1 MKTRLVV
8 AALALLPLALA
19 AQDSAT
25 LPTKPAARPTAKSA
39 AKAPGKDERIAT
51 VNGVAV
57 PKWRM
62 DFMMQQQR
70 SRGTQDSDETRAMMR
85 DELVNREIIVQE
97 AQKSGIAKSAE
108 VQNQL
113 DVARQEIVVS
123 AFLSD
128 WVRKHPI
135 SEAELQKEYD
145 RARSETGDKEY
156 RARHILVD
164 SEDQAKGLIADLK
177 KGAKF
182 AELAEKNSK
191 DPGSRERG
199 GDLDWNVPAAYDK
212 PFGDA
217 LARLEK
223 GKYTEQPVR
232 TRYGFHVIQLDDV
245 RQMKFPT
252 LAEVKPRLQQ
262 QLVQNR
268 ISGLVRELRAKAKVE

>member
-1 MKTRLVV
+1 MKSRIFA
-8 AALALLPLALA
+8 AALALAPLAVA

-25 LPTKPAARPTAKSA
+25 LPTKPAAKPA
-39 AKAPGKDERIAT
+39 AKGAARDDRVAT

-57 PKWRM
+57 PRARM

-70 SRGTQDSDETRAMMR
+70 SRGTQDNEQTRAMMR
-85 DELVNREIIVQE
+85 DELVNREIIAQE
-97 AQKSGIAKSAE
+97 AQKIGIAKRPE

-113 DVARQEIVVS
+113 DVARQEIIVS

-128 WVRKHPI
+128 WVRRHPI
-135 SEAELQKEYD
+135 SEAELQREYE
-145 RARSETGDKEY
+145 RARAETGDKEY
-156 RARHILVD
+156 RARHILVEN
-164 SEDQAKGLIADLK
+164 EDQAKALIADLK

-182 AELAEKNSK
+182 NELAEKNSK

-217 LARLEK
+217 LAKLAK

-232 TRYGFHVIQLDDV
+232 TRHGFHVIQLDDV
-245 RQMKFPT
+245 REVKFPS

-262 QLVQNR
+262 QMVQNR
-268 ISGLVRELRAKAKVE
+268 ISELVRELRAKSKVE